1 MGKIVHCDLYAL
13 AQLLRCEIQIDL
25 GPRVR
30 LKSGSLHSV
39 LCEFRIGPF
48 KFRVC
53 FGNNQLFSFFFLPKF
68 YSSKVVL
75 IFKIRRVR
83 LKNYACHA
91 HFSFDV

>member
-48 KFRVC
+48 KCRV
-53 FGNNQLFSFFFLPKF
+53 FLATINYFNSKF
-68 YSSKVVL
+68 TFLCDTSYIYYKS
-75 IFKIRRVR
+75 
-83 LKNYACHA
+83 
-91 HFSFDV
+91 

>member
-48 KFRVC
+48 KYRVC
-53 FGNNQLFSFFFLPKF
+53 FGIFG
-68 YSSKVVL
+68 
-75 IFKIRRVR
+75 IFKYMI
-83 LKNYACHA
+83 CIC
-91 HFSFDV
+91 FE

>member
-48 KFRVC
+48 KYRVY
-53 FGNNQLFSFFFLPKF
+53 FGNNQLFKKKSFQ
-68 YSSKVVL
+68 
-75 IFKIRRVR
+75 
-83 LKNYACHA
+83 NYIGIL
-91 HFSFDV
+91 